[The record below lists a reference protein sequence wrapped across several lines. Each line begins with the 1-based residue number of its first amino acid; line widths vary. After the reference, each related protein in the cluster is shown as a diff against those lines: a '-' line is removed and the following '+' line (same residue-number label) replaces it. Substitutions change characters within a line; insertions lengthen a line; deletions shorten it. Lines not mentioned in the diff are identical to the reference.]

1 MSFKNKSFFWASFA
15 DLMTSLF
22 FVMLALFVLTIV
34 LLQRQMKDAEKAQK
48 EAVALRE
55 KAEKSMKELER
66 TKKATEAEMNK
77 IKEIQNAIRNIDPTY
92 FIYNE
97 EHKKHILKIDVE
109 FRTNSAN
116 ITNINFDTRV
126 QLLNAGNVIRNFI
139 DNACQ
144 KYAVQYLLIIEGQAS
159 KDGFVR
165 NNELSYE
172 RALSLF
178 EYWKR
183 NGIYFNPKQCE
194 VIVAGSGQDGTL
206 RMQPDVAG
214 NVKNQR
220 FLIHILP
227 KPGVID

>member
-1 MSFKNKSFFWASFA
+1 M
-15 DLMTSLF
+15 
-22 FVMLALFVLTIV
+22 
-34 LLQRQMKDAEKAQK
+34 
-48 EAVALRE
+48 
-55 KAEKSMKELER
+55 
-66 TKKATEAEMNK
+66 
-77 IKEIQNAIRNIDPTY
+77 
-92 FIYNE
+92 
-97 EHKKHILKIDVE
+97 
-109 FRTNSAN
+109 
-116 ITNINFDTRV
+116 
-126 QLLNAGNVIRNFI
+126 
-139 DNACQ
+139 
-144 KYAVQYLLIIEGQAS
+144 LIIEGQAS

-227 KPGVID
+227 KPGLID